1 MTNASAAEAAR
12 KELEN
17 RRSKARV
24 IQGQRVEEIARKVPQ
39 VIDVRKELSLTAVR
53 LSKMILEHKTDIAQG
68 IEELKRQNLAL
79 QQMEKELLRQNGYP
93 EDYLELHYT
102 CPYCQDTGFAGGE
115 VCACFKQLEKQ
126 FRLRELNAGS
136 NMELCDF
143 STFDLRYYPAEVDP
157 ALRTSPREQMG
168 KVLDFCKHYAA
179 SFTTES
185 RGLFFSGPTGLGKTH
200 LSLAIAREVIGK
212 GYGAAYG
219 SAQNFLMAIEE
230 ERFGRERSRQTL
242 DQLLE
247 ADLLVLDDLGT
258 EFTSAFTLSTVY
270 NLLNTRKKPTIIS
283 SNLTVKELQ
292 EKYSQRVVSRL
303 FSQFTYLRFVGK
315 DIRQLRSR
323 NF

>member
-1 MTNASAAEAAR
+1 MNGTALEAAR

-17 RRSKARV
+17 RRSKAR
-24 IQGQRVEEIARKVPQ
+24 IRQTQRVEEIARKVPQ

-53 LSKMILEHKTDIAQG
+53 LSKMILEHQTDIAQG
-68 IEELKRQNLAL
+68 IEQLKKQNLAL

-102 CPYCQDTGFAGGE
+102 CPYCQDTGFVNGQ
-115 VCACFKQLEKQ
+115 VCTCFRQLEKQ
-126 FRLRELNAGS
+126 FRLRELNASS
-136 NMELCDF
+136 NLELCDF
-143 STFDLRYYPAEVDP
+143 ATFDLRYYPPEVDP

-168 KVLDFCKHYAA
+168 KVLEFCKHYAA
-179 SFTTES
+179 AFTPES

-200 LSLAIAREVIGK
+200 LSLAIAREVIAK
-212 GYGAAYG
+212 GYGVVYG
-219 SAQNFLMAIEE
+219 SAQNFFMAIEE
-230 ERFGRERSRQTL
+230 EHFGRDRSRETL

-258 EFTSAFTLSTVY
+258 EFSSAFTLSAVY

-292 EKYSQRVVSRL
+292 DKYSQRVVSRL
-303 FSQFTYLRFVGK
+303 FAQFTYLRFVGR
-315 DIRQLRSR
+315 DIRQLRSQ
-323 NF
+323 NL

>member
-126 FRLRELNAGS
+126 FACGN
-136 NMELCDF
+136 
-143 STFDLRYYPAEVDP
+143 
-157 ALRTSPREQMG
+157 
-168 KVLDFCKHYAA
+168 
-179 SFTTES
+179 
-185 RGLFFSGPTGLGKTH
+185 
-200 LSLAIAREVIGK
+200 
-212 GYGAAYG
+212 
-219 SAQNFLMAIEE
+219 
-230 ERFGRERSRQTL
+230 
-242 DQLLE
+242 
-247 ADLLVLDDLGT
+247 
-258 EFTSAFTLSTVY
+258 
-270 NLLNTRKKPTIIS
+270 
-283 SNLTVKELQ
+283 
-292 EKYSQRVVSRL
+292 
-303 FSQFTYLRFVGK
+303 
-315 DIRQLRSR
+315 
-323 NF
+323 

>member
-1 MTNASAAEAAR
+1 
-12 KELEN
+12 
-17 RRSKARV
+17 
-24 IQGQRVEEIARKVPQ
+24 
-39 VIDVRKELSLTAVR
+39 
-53 LSKMILEHKTDIAQG
+53 
-68 IEELKRQNLAL
+68 
-79 QQMEKELLRQNGYP
+79 
-93 EDYLELHYT
+93 
-102 CPYCQDTGFAGGE
+102 
-115 VCACFKQLEKQ
+115 
-126 FRLRELNAGS
+126 
-136 NMELCDF
+136 MELCDF
-143 STFDLRYYPAEVDP
+143 STFDLRYYPAEMDP

-179 SFTTES
+179 AFTTES

-315 DIRQLRSR
+315 DIRQLRSQ